1 MDIGCVHLCT
11 LFFRTSA
18 VQRFSYIPAHLV
30 CGRRA
35 KSSACTTHSDTP
47 QQLRSRVSV
56 RWVKTKKNAW
66 ATHCQGCA
74 MRRVIR
80 GAGEPLPARW
90 IQSNARVESVRESG
104 QTTIQKTTKKHFL
117 GTLTVALVSREWQ
130 KRIRCRSCFFFSRT
144 VES

>member
-1 MDIGCVHLCT
+1 MRASVHTFFCT
-11 LFFRTSA
+11 GA
-18 VQRFSYIPAHLV
+18 VQRFSYIPAHPV
-30 CGRRA
+30 CGRRV

-74 MRRVIR
+74 MRRVVR

-104 QTTIQKTTKKHFL
+104 QTTIQKNTKTHLL
-117 GTLTVALVSREWQ
+117 GTLTVALVSRAWQ
-130 KRIRCRSCFFFSRT
+130 KRIRCRKRSSFLFSRT